1 MRDIINLLPDHISN
15 QIAAGEVIQRPASVV
30 KELVENAIDAKA
42 DLIKV
47 LIKDAGRTL
56 IQVIDN
62 GVGMTK
68 NDALKCFE
76 RHATSKVSKADD
88 LFRLTTKGFRGE
100 ALASIAS
107 IAHVSLKT
115 RIKGHDVGVK
125 IVFEGS
131 KVISNEIFACDEGSN
146 FEVKNLFFNVP
157 ARRNFLKSDSV
168 EFNHILD
175 EFERVALA
183 HPELSFVLINNGQ
196 EIFQLPKTT
205 LKKRIIDVLG
215 KSSMEKLIPIDEV
228 TDIVKIAGFIG
239 KPELA
244 KKTRGEQFFF
254 VNGRFFKDSYFNH
267 AVAKGFEGILP
278 PKMFPSYFI
287 YFEVDPGK
295 LDVNVH
301 PTKTEIKFEEDRSM
315 YAILMS
321 AVRQSLGKFSIAP
334 TLDFERETSFDLP
347 IEITKSTPIEPTI
360 NVNPEYNPFKSN
372 TFSNNASSSST
383 NAYSSAIKAHGF
395 GNKELEP
402 QDWEGFYQIIEDDN
416 LSKQS
421 ELNLDVEEKKTYLYK
436 EGYLFT
442 LVKSGML
449 LVNVRRAKERIIYD
463 NIMIQFVSEALHT
476 QQLLFPIEKSISGIE
491 RKIWSGFQSM
501 FERMGFISELKQD
514 VLEIQGIPNWLNNE
528 NSIACIDH
536 IFLEMSQ
543 RDIDKGE
550 IAHFIGSEIAKS
562 HAISFAKKFSLDEAQ
577 FLIEQ
582 LFQCPEH
589 MISPRGKKIMDT
601 IDLNKLTETF

>member
-131 KVISNEIFACDEGSN
+131 KVISNEIFAGDEGSN

-215 KSSMEKLIPIDEV
+215 KSSMEKLIPVDEV
-228 TDIVKIAGFIG
+228 TDIVKIVGFIG

-287 YFEVDPGK
+287 YFDVDPGK

-360 NVNPEYNPFKSN
+360 NVNPEYNPFKQN
-372 TFSNNASSSST
+372 TFSNNSSSSSA

-395 GNKELEP
+395 GNRELEP

-421 ELNLDVEEKKTYLYK
+421 ELNLDIEEKKTYLYK